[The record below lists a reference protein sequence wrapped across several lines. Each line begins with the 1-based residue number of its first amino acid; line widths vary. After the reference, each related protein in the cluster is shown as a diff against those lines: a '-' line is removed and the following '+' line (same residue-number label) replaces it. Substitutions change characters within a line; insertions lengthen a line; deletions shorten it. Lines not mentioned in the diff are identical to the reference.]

1 MKWAIIATWP
11 MAYEGVCRGADIL
24 QNGGN
29 SQDAAE
35 AVAIDVE
42 DNPEFT
48 SVGTG
53 GLPNEKGEVQLDGAF
68 MDGNTLAVGAVAGM
82 KGFKNPIKI
91 ARALMEERFNNFL
104 VGAGAEDYADKK
116 GFERAIL
123 LSEKGKEQWL
133 LGHEKVKKGLSAYD
147 GHDTVG
153 IVALDTTGAI
163 TSATSTSGLF
173 MKKEGRVGD
182 SPLFGSGLYADSEVG
197 GATAT
202 GVGEDIMKG
211 CSSFY
216 ITCLMKAGKSPQE
229 AADEA
234 VRSLH
239 NRLVKAV
246 GKARDISVV
255 CLGRDGSYGASTN
268 IDSFE
273 FVVATNDMKPT
284 IIKAKSILQN

>member
-11 MAYEGVCRGADIL
+11 MAYDGVCKGAEIL
-24 QNGGN
+24 KNGGN
-29 SQDAAE
+29 AKDASE
-35 AVAIDVE
+35 IVAIEVE

-53 GLPNEKGEVQLDGAF
+53 GLPNEKGDVQLDAAF
-68 MDGNTLAVGAVAGM
+68 MDGDNLAVGAVAGM

-91 ARALMEERFNNFL
+91 ARQLMGERFNNFL
-104 VGAGAEDYADKK
+104 VGAGAEEYADKNN
-116 GFERAIL
+116 FERAIL
-123 LSEKGKEQWL
+123 LTEKGKEQWL
-133 LGHEKVKKGLSAYD
+133 EGSKKIKRGLSAYD

-153 IVALDTTGAI
+153 IVALDIKGSIA
-163 TSATSTSGLF
+163 SATSTSGLF

-182 SPLFGSGLYADSEVG
+182 SPLFGSGLYADSEFG

-211 CSSFY
+211 CSSFH
-216 ITCLMKAGKSPQE
+216 ITYLIKQGKSPQE

-234 VRSLH
+234 VRELH
-239 NRLVKAV
+239 YKLVKAY

-255 CLGRDGSYGASTN
+255 CLDKNGAYGASTN
-268 IDSFE
+268 IDEFE
-273 FVVATNDMKPT
+273 FVIATHNMKPT
-284 IIKAKSILQN
+284 VIKAKSILK